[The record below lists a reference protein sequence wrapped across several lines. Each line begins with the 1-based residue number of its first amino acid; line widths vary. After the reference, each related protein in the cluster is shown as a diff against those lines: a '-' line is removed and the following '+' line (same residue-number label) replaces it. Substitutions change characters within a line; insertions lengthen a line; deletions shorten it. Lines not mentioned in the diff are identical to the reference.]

1 MVRQA
6 HHPERLRILSLVE
19 GQYQMFEFL
28 KFKKMIKPTRIAI
41 IFTLSLLLTILQI
54 DYLTIAED
62 QSEYLTVAGPCN
74 LEFPADHGP
83 HFGYRTEWW
92 YYTGNLTSEKGKRY
106 GFQFTIFRT
115 QISPPGYEKKWP
127 QPSSAWRT
135 QQIYLGH
142 VALTDISGQNHLQ
155 GEKTARS
162 AFGLSAG
169 IQTGAV
175 TNIFIDDWSIHITP
189 ESHIL
194 KVATD
199 DFDYQLHLTTEKLPV
214 MHGDAGYSRKGS
226 RPHQASCYYSFTR
239 LNTEGILTVNGKT
252 ESVSGLSWMDHE
264 YSTAALDPG
273 LVGWDWFSLQLSDNT
288 EVMLYLLRE
297 KNGKIHPAS
306 SGSRVDANGEV
317 LHLAQDDFSVNV
329 SKTWKSRET
338 DAVYPAHWRIQIPS
352 LALDLAIS
360 PNLPDQEMQTLQ
372 STGVIYWEG
381 SVSLT
386 GTKQGQSLTGQG
398 YIELTGYA
406 RPFDA
411 PI

>member
-1 MVRQA
+1 MK
-6 HHPERLRILSLVE
+6 ELIKTSSL
-19 GQYQMFEFL
+19 
-28 KFKKMIKPTRIAI
+28 FKLCFSLI
-41 IFTLSLLLTILQI
+41 IITAGNFALAQ
-54 DYLTIAED
+54 EK
-62 QSEYLTVAGPCN
+62 SEYLSVTGPCN
-74 LEFPADHGP
+74 LEFPGDHGP

-92 YYTGNLTSEKGKRY
+92 YYTGNLTSEKGNRY

-142 VALTDISGQNHLQ
+142 VALTDISGQKHLQ

-162 AFGLSAG
+162 AFGLSAST
-169 IQTGAV
+169 QTGAV
-175 TNIFIDDWSIHITP
+175 TNIFIDDWSIDITP

-194 KVATD
+194 TVATD
-199 DFDYQLHLTTEKLPV
+199 DFYYKLHLVPEKLPI

-239 LNTEGILTVNGKT
+239 LNTEGILTVDEKT
-252 ESVSGLSWMDHE
+252 ESVSGFSWMDHE
-264 YSTAALDPG
+264 YSSAALDLG
-273 LVGWDWFSLQLSDNT
+273 VVGWDWFSLQLSDNT

-297 KNGKIHPAS
+297 ENGRIHPAS
-306 SGSRVDANGEV
+306 SGSRINASGEV
-317 LHLAQDDFSVNV
+317 LHLARDDFSVNV
-329 SKTWKSRET
+329 KKTWKSRET
-338 DAVYPAHWRIQIPS
+338 DAVYPAHWQIQIPS
-352 LALDLAIS
+352 LALDLSIS
-360 PNLPDQEMQTLQ
+360 PNLPDQEMLTLQ

-406 RPFDA
+406 RSFDA
-411 PI
+411 PM

>member
-1 MVRQA
+1 M
-6 HHPERLRILSLVE
+6 E
-19 GQYQMFEFL
+19 
-28 KFKKMIKPTRIAI
+28 
-41 IFTLSLLLTILQI
+41 
-54 DYLTIAED
+54 
-62 QSEYLTVAGPCN
+62 
-74 LEFPADHGP
+74 
-83 HFGYRTEWW
+83 
-92 YYTGNLTSEKGKRY
+92 
-106 GFQFTIFRT
+106 
-115 QISPPGYEKKWP
+115 
-127 QPSSAWRT
+127 
-135 QQIYLGH
+135 
-142 VALTDISGQNHLQ
+142 
-155 GEKTARS
+155 
-162 AFGLSAG
+162 
-169 IQTGAV
+169 
-175 TNIFIDDWSIHITP
+175 
-189 ESHIL
+189 
-194 KVATD
+194 
-199 DFDYQLHLTTEKLPV
+199 
-214 MHGDAGYSRKGS
+214 
-226 RPHQASCYYSFTR
+226 
-239 LNTEGILTVNGKT
+239 GKT
-252 ESVSGLSWMDHE
+252 ESVGGFSWMDHE

-381 SVSLT
+381 SVSFT
-386 GTKQGQSLTGQG
+386 GTKQGQFLTGQG

-406 RPFDA
+406 RSFDA